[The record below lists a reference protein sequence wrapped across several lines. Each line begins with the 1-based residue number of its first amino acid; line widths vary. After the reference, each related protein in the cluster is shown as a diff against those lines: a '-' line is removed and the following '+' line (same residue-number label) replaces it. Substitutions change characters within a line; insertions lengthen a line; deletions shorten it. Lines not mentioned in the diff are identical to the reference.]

1 MPSIKLFR
9 KIVLFFLMTAP
20 FLGARAVPLSV
31 AVAPVA
37 APDAAGFEMGTARNP
52 AGDTLTV
59 DSRSLRLN
67 GLPWTPVMGEFHYTR
82 YPENEWRAEL
92 LKMKAGGIDIV
103 ATYVFWIHHEEIEGQ
118 WNWSGN
124 HDLHRFVE
132 LAREAG
138 LKAIVRCGPWCH
150 GEVRN
155 GGVPDWAIA
164 KGWKIRTDDPRYLA
178 HVKIIYGQ
186 IAAQLAG
193 LLWKDGG
200 PVMGIQLE
208 NEYSGPAEHLL
219 NLKQIARDAGLD
231 VPVYTRT
238 GWPALK
244 TPMPFGKIL
253 PLYGAYAE
261 GFWDRETTSMPGH
274 YWSVFHFSKLR
285 TDANI
290 ANEALGRRDV
300 KDASDVS
307 RYPYLTCEI
316 GGGMVSSYHRRIR
329 VDPRDIE
336 ATTLVKIGSGS
347 VSPGYYMYHGGTNP
361 EGELTTLMENQGTPT
376 TNWNDMPVKNY
387 DFQAPLGQYG
397 QVRPQY
403 RMLRRLHLFLHS
415 FGSALTG
422 MDTFLPATR
431 PTGREDYSTLRW
443 AVRSNGSTGFVFV
456 NNYERS
462 AKLPE
467 KRDVQFAVTLADGST
482 LTFPETP
489 VNVAADERFLW
500 PFNLDLG
507 HGLKLLWA
515 TAQPL
520 CATTDAD
527 GSTYYFAQTGS
538 IPAQFEIHSA
548 KGTERLVVDQPG
560 TGHVPVETPA
570 GDDGHKVK
578 IIVLNE
584 ADSLAL
590 SRDANTGA
598 IHFDAPAPEIP
609 SRPVEFVSVRAAGPA
624 RKIPLGKISQPVA
637 VEPSDADFESAAV
650 WKIKLPAGFD
660 AGAADTLLRIHYIGD
675 VARVYL
681 GGRLINDDFYN
692 GAPLEIGL
700 RRYAAEL
707 KNAELTIAILPLRR
721 DAIIGA
727 KPLIF
732 MPVAAQPNFAGKD
745 SIVRLDALE
754 IIPTPR

>member
-9 KIVLFFLMTAP
+9 KIVLSFLMTAP
-20 FLGARAVPLSV
+20 VLVMSAAPLAVT
-31 AVAPVA
+31 VAPVA
-37 APDAAGFEMGTARNP
+37 APDATGFEMGTARNP

-67 GLPWTPVMGEFHYTR
+67 GQPWTPVMGEFHYTR

-132 LAREAG
+132 LAHEAG
-138 LKAIVRCGPWCH
+138 LKVIVRCGPWCH

-164 KGWKIRTDDPRYLA
+164 KGWKIRTDDPPYLA

-193 LLWKDGG
+193 LRWKDGG
-200 PVMGIQLE
+200 PVIGIQLE

-219 NLKQIARDAGLD
+219 HLKQIARDAGLD

-244 TPMPFGKIL
+244 TPMPFGKML

-274 YWSVFHFSKLR
+274 YWSVFHFSSLR

-329 VDPRDIE
+329 VDPRDID

-361 EGELTTLMENQGTPT
+361 EGKLTTLMENQGTPT

-422 MDTFLPATR
+422 MDTFLPVLR
-431 PTGREDYSTLRW
+431 PTGKEDYSTLRW
-443 AVRSNGSTGFVFV
+443 AVRSNGSAGYVFV

-467 KRDVQFAVTLADGST
+467 KKGIQFAITLADGST
-482 LTFPETP
+482 LTFPGTP
-489 VNVAADERFLW
+489 VTVAADERFLW
-500 PFNLDLG
+500 PFNLDFG
-507 HGLKLLWA
+507 HGLKLVWA

-520 CATTDAD
+520 CVTAD
-527 GSTYYFAQTGS
+527 TGGSTYYFAQTGS
-538 IPAQFEIHSA
+538 IPAQFAIHSA
-548 KGTERLVVDQPG
+548 KGDQTLVVDRPDA
-560 TGHVPVETPA
+560 GHVPIETPV

-590 SRDANTGA
+590 SRDANTGT
-598 IHFDAPAPEIP
+598 IHFDAHAPEIAP
-609 SRPVEFVSVRAAGPA
+609 RSAGFESVRTAGPA
-624 RKIPLGKISQPVA
+624 REIPLGKISQPVA
-637 VEPSDADFESAAV
+637 VEPSDADFAQAAV
-650 WKIKLPAGFD
+650 WKIKLPADFD
-660 AGAADTLLRIHYIGD
+660 PAAADTLLRIRYVGD

-721 DAIIGA
+721 DALTGA

-732 MPVAAQPNFAGKD
+732 VPNAAQPDFAGKD
-745 SIVRLDALE
+745 SVVRVDAME

>member
-1 MPSIKLFR
+1 MPSKIFLF
-9 KIVLFFLMTAP
+9 T
-20 FLGARAVPLSV
+20 LGLIFPL
-31 AVAPVA
+31 
-37 APDAAGFEMGTARNP
+37 MGTASSPLALSVSAVPPAETGGFHLGTAQNP

-67 GLPWTPVMGEFHYTR
+67 GHPWTPVMGEFHYTR

-124 HDLHRFVE
+124 HSLRRFVS
-132 LAREAG
+132 LASEAG
-138 LKAIVRCGPWCH
+138 LKVIVRCGPWCH

-164 KGWKIRTDDPRYLA
+164 KGWKIRTDDPPYLE

-186 IAAQLAG
+186 IAGQLAG

-200 PVMGIQLE
+200 PVIGIQLE
-208 NEYSGPAEHLL
+208 NEYDGPAEHLL
-219 NLKQIARDAGLD
+219 RLKQIARDAGLD
-231 VPVYTRT
+231 VPIYTRT
-238 GWPALK
+238 GWPALS
-244 TPMPFGKIL
+244 TPMPFGEIL
-253 PLYGAYAE
+253 PLFGAYAE
-261 GFWDRETTSMPGH
+261 GFWDRETTSMPGN
-274 YWSVFHFSKLR
+274 YWSVFHFSTLR
-285 TDANI
+285 SDANI

-300 KDASDVS
+300 KDAPDIA

-329 VDPRDIE
+329 IDARDIE

-361 EGELTTLMENQGTPT
+361 EGKLSTLMENQGTPA

-397 QVRPQY
+397 QIRPQY
-403 RMLRRLHLFLHS
+403 QMLRRLHLFLHD

-422 MDTFLPATR
+422 MDTFLPEVR
-431 PTGREDYSTLRW
+431 PTGKNDHVTLRW
-443 AVRSNGSTGFVFV
+443 AVRSNGSAGFVFV

-462 AKLPE
+462 EPLPAK
-467 KRDVQFAVTLADGST
+467 KDVQFGIKLADGSAV
-482 LTFPETP
+482 TFPEKP
-489 VNVAADERFLW
+489 VTVAADARFIW

-507 HGLKLLWA
+507 HGLKLVWA

-520 CATTDAD
+520 CVTADAS
-527 GSTYYFAQTGS
+527 GSTYYFAQTGTV
-538 IPAQFEIHSA
+538 PAQFAILST
-548 KGTERLVVDQPG
+548 KGARTLVVDRPDANRA
-560 TGHVPVETPA
+560 PIETPA
-570 GDDGHKVK
+570 GDDGRNVK

-590 SRDANTGA
+590 SQDADTGA
-598 IHFDAPAPEIP
+598 IHFDAPFHQIAP
-609 SRPVEFVSVRAAGPA
+609 RPVEFLPVRAAGPA
-624 RKIPLGKISQPVA
+624 REIPLGKISEPVA
-637 VEPSDADFESAAV
+637 MEPTDADFEHAAV

-660 AGAADTLLRIHYIGD
+660 PAAADTLLRIHYVGD
-675 VARVYL
+675 VARVYI

-721 DAIIGA
+721 DAITGS

-732 MPVAAQPNFAGKD
+732 IPTVAQPNFAGRD
-745 SIVRLDALE
+745 SVVRLNGVE
-754 IIPTPR
+754 IVPN